1 MSKEQ
6 IKEAR
11 PTLSDSSITTYHSIL
26 KNLHKNVFGGEM
38 DIANFSKTEP
48 ILKYLKDAPASR
60 RKTILSALVI
70 MTDEKKY
77 RDQMLDDI
85 KEYNK
90 DTSTHEKSD
99 KEKQNWID
107 SAEVA
112 EIYGRLKSNVDL
124 LYKKATLTPSDL
136 QTIQSYIIVSL
147 LGGIFVP
154 PRRSKDL
161 VDWKVAN
168 LDRDKDNY
176 LDKNTIHF
184 NSYKTAKTYGE
195 QTMVIPIQ
203 LKNIL
208 NKWIKINPTDYLLF
222 DSNRNPLTSVK
233 LNQRLNKIFGG
244 KKISTNQLR
253 KTYLTGKYAETAKQQ
268 KEMAKDMGAMGSS
281 SAQDG
286 HYVKVD

>member
-6 IKEAR
+6 IKEKR

-26 KNLHKNVFGGEM
+26 KNLHKNVFGGDMEIK
-38 DIANFSKTEP
+38 DFSKTDP
-48 ILKYLKDAPASR
+48 ILKYLKDSPASR

-70 MTDEKKY
+70 ITDKKEY

-85 KEYNK
+85 KEYNA
-90 DTSTHEKSD
+90 DTSTQEKT
-99 KEKQNWID
+99 EKQKESWID
-107 SAEVA
+107 AVEVKQ
-112 EIYGRLKSNVDL
+112 LWDQMKTNVDL
-124 LYKKATLTPSDL
+124 IYKKATLTPSDM
-136 QTIQSYIIVSL
+136 QTIQSFIIVSL
-147 LGGIFVP
+147 LGGVFVP

-161 VDWKVAN
+161 VDWKIAN

-184 NSYKTAKTYGE
+184 NSYKTAKTYGQ

-208 NKWIKINPTDYLLF
+208 NKWIKVNPTDYLLF

-233 LNQRLNKIFGG
+233 LNQRLNKIFAG
-244 KKISTNQLR
+244 KKVGVNQLR

-268 KEMAKDMGAMGSS
+268 KEMAKDMSAMGSS
-281 SAQDG
+281 SAQEA

>member
-6 IKEAR
+6 IKQAR
-11 PTLSDSSITTYHSIL
+11 PTLSDSSVNTYHSIL
-26 KNLHKNVFGGEM
+26 KNLYKNVFGGDMEIK
-38 DIANFSKTEP
+38 DFSKTEP
-48 ILKYLKDAPASR
+48 ILKYLKDSPPSR

-70 MTDEKKY
+70 ITDKKEY

-85 KEYNK
+85 KEYNA
-90 DTSTHEKSD
+90 DTSTQEKT
-99 KEKQNWID
+99 EKQKESWIEAD
-107 SAEVA
+107 EVKQ
-112 EIYGRLKSNVDL
+112 LWDQMKSNVDL
-124 LYKKATLTPSDL
+124 LYKKATLTPNDM
-136 QTIQSYIIVSL
+136 QTIQSFIIVSL

-208 NKWIKINPTDYLLF
+208 NKWIKVNPTDWLLF
-222 DSNRNPLTSVK
+222 DTNRNPLTSVK
-233 LNQRLNKIFGG
+233 LNQRLVKIFGG
-244 KKISTNQLR
+244 KKVGVNQLR

-268 KEMAKDMGAMGSS
+268 KAMAKDMSAMGSS
-281 SAQDG
+281 SAQEA
-286 HYVKVD
+286 HYIKVD

>member
-6 IKEAR
+6 IKEKR
-11 PTLSDSSITTYHSIL
+11 PQLSESSLTTYHSIL
-26 KNLHKNVFGGEM
+26 KNLHKNVFGGDM
-38 DIANFSKTEP
+38 DVKDFSKTEP
-48 ILKYLKDAPASR
+48 ILKYLKEAPSSR

-70 MTDEKKY
+70 ITDKKEY
-77 RDQMLDDI
+77 RDLMLEDI
-85 KEYNK
+85 KQYNK
-90 DTSTHEKSD
+90 DTSTQEKTD
-99 KEKQNWID
+99 KQRENWIET
-107 SAEVA
+107 AEVKQLW
-112 EIYGRLKSNVDL
+112 EQMKSNVDL
-124 LYKKATLTPSDL
+124 LYKKSSLSSNDL
-136 QTIQSYIIVSL
+136 QTIQNFIIVSL
-147 LGGIFVP
+147 LGGVFVP

-168 LDRDKDNY
+168 LDRSKDNY

-184 NSYKTAKTYGE
+184 NSYKTSKTYGE

-208 NKWIKINPTDYLLF
+208 NKWIKFNPTDYLLF

-233 LNQRLNKIFGG
+233 LNQRLNKIFAG
-244 KKISTNQLR
+244 KKVGVNQLR

-268 KEMAKDMGAMGSS
+268 KEMAADLGAMGSS
-281 SAQDG
+281 SAQEA